1 MSGVVV
7 VSGWLPG
14 VVKRVPQGLSRWRP
28 ASLIEHLRPWSPVNC
43 HIPYT
48 AASSK
53 IPVIFQFLSIAKTIS
68 KLWGGVVLILQLAW
82 DESIGGPFVLSAV

>member
-1 MSGVVV
+1 MSGVVY
-7 VSGWLPG
+7 GWLPG

-28 ASLIEHLRPWSPVNC
+28 ASLTEHLRPWSPVNC

-48 AASSK
+48 AAFSQL
-53 IPVIFQFLSIAKTIS
+53 PVIFGASLKYSELLGRVLFLK
-68 KLWGGVVLILQLAW
+68 LAW